1 VFVLRD
7 RGRPVTAL
15 KSNEQAVPAPA
26 AVMTEERLRER
37 VPWVTM
43 RRRAL
48 DVTRHQLAS
57 AVRRVGDRLP
67 APVRVVDTPR
77 TQPLRSA
84 SLAMYRFWKSPF
96 GSAEKPHSL
105 NDNPWDYVDAHRA
118 TIPFLGLREYWYPAL
133 ESKDLRNNETKPV
146 LLAGDQLVFFR
157 DATGAAR
164 ALENRCPHRGPLLSL
179 GQVGVIEPGTITC
192 RYHGMTFDGS
202 GACVAFLTDGPDS
215 PACGRVTAR
224 SYPVQEL
231 RGVIWV
237 YMGSQS
243 PRPVEEAVPHAATM
257 LAQPHVVVQRFDFP
271 FSYLNQLDNA
281 IDLAHLSCLHRSCAL
296 FGDQKGYG
304 SIGCE
309 DLDGGVRA
317 FYTTP
322 GEHPG
327 PLNLDHIALYLPG
340 FVYHGRGKFVFS
352 DGETWF
358 WFVPKDIGSFEAW
371 LMIGSSD
378 GGVRWA
384 VLRAAVRSLFG
395 PLTRYIPGAS
405 CIFGGD
411 GPIQLAQGRIARWD
425 LDHLSRTDRAVV
437 RMRRLFQNAHIDEQA
452 QRVTKPLALRRHDED
467 LGGNGVAS

>member
-1 VFVLRD
+1 M
-7 RGRPVTAL
+7 TAL
-15 KSNEQAVPAPA
+15 KGSTRATPTFVAS
-26 AVMTEERLRER
+26 EERLRER

-48 DVTRHQLAS
+48 DVARHQAAS

-67 APVRVVDTPR
+67 APVRVVDRPR

-96 GSAEKPHSL
+96 GTADKPHSL
-105 NDNPWDYVDAHRA
+105 NEVPWDYVEAHRDK
-118 TIPFLGLREYWYPAL
+118 IPFLGLREYWYPAL
-133 ESKDLRNNETKPV
+133 ESKELRNNETKAV

-192 RYHGMTFDGS
+192 RYHGMTFDGG

-215 PACGRVTAR
+215 PACGKVTAR

-231 RGVIWV
+231 RGVIWT
-237 YMGSQS
+237 YMGSRS
-243 PRPVEEAVPHAATM
+243 PKPVEEAVPHAARM
-257 LAQPHVVVQRFDFP
+257 LAQPHLIVQRFEFP

-281 IDLAHLSCLHRSCAL
+281 IDLAHLSCLHRSCVL

-304 SIGCE
+304 SIGYE
-309 DLDGGVRA
+309 DIDGGVRA
-317 FYTTP
+317 FYTAP
-322 GEHPG
+322 DEHPG

-340 FVYHGRGKFVFS
+340 FVHHGRGKFVLA

-371 LMIGSSD
+371 LMIGTSD
-378 GGVRWA
+378 GRA
-384 VLRAAVRSLFG
+384 RSTLRRGALRSLFG
-395 PLTRYIPGAS
+395 PVTRHLPGAS

-437 RMRRLFQNAHIDEQA
+437 RMRRLLQSAHMQEQA
-452 QRVTKPLALRRHDED
+452 ERATTSSSHRGLDED
-467 LGGNGVAS
+467 LGGSGVAS